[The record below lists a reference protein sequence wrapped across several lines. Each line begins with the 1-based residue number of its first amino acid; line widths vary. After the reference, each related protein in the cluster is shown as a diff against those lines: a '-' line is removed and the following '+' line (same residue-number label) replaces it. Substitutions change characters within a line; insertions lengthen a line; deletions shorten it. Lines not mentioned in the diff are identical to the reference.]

1 MASTR
6 LVYYQSILV
15 GYFTLVNDSIFA
27 DAITSEDG
35 DGRFVARRY
44 PAIKIAKLAT
54 HDEYA
59 GRGIG
64 TNMVTKAISIVVK
77 LSRYTGC
84 RIVTVDSKP
93 GRESFY
99 SQFGFKKAQAKAQCT
114 IPMYF
119 DYHKYL
125 AGVGRLERPISTPD
139 NRIND

>member
-1 MASTR
+1 
-6 LVYYQSILV
+6 
-15 GYFTLVNDSIFA
+15 VNDSIFA

-35 DGRFVARRY
+35 DGRFEARRY

-54 HDEYA
+54 HDEYT

-64 TNMVTKAISIVVK
+64 THMVAKAISIVVK
-77 LSRYTGC
+77 QSRYTGC
-84 RIVTVDSKP
+84 RIITVDSKP

-99 SQFGFKKAQAKAQCT
+99 GQFGFKKAQAKARNT

-125 AGVGRLERPISTPD
+125 AGIGRPEQPISTPD
-139 NRIND
+139 GPSGT